1 MHEPPHAINRLTP
14 HLRHPSHYR
23 EQKFVH
29 TSLPASS
36 LAAIRL
42 ALPDPFSILP
52 KGRLQDAAQKIEIQ
66 FQSPD

>member
-1 MHEPPHAINRLTP
+1 V
-14 HLRHPSHYR
+14 RHPSHYR

-36 LAAIRL
+36 LAVIRL
-42 ALPDPFSILP
+42 AFSDLFSILP
-52 KGRLQDAAQKIEIQ
+52 KCLRKGAAQKIEIQ